1 MAAIVV
7 VSVNSG
13 ESTTYD
19 AVQDRST
26 QCLSVVIVADRSTAL
41 GTSPLT

>member
-26 QCLSVVIVADRSTAL
+26 KSVSINHSR
-41 GTSPLT
+41 P